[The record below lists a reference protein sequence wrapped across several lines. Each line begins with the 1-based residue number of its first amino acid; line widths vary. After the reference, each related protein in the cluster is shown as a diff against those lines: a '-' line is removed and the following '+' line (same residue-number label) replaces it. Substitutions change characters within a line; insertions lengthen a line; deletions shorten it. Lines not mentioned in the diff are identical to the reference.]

1 MTSIVP
7 VLGLVLLYFGP
18 GQTPKTAI
26 PASSPSSSPVA
37 TQGRLERQTV
47 RYYVRLHQPAV
58 RNCYV
63 QELARRRGL
72 RVDVAVDFTVGP
84 SGAVSGCSA
93 GESAIGHCVAK
104 AVCAIRFPAVFDE
117 LEDGSFAPSRRSTQV
132 RYRFRFQPAP
142 TPGELAQA
150 SQPSDPLARDRAAD
164 DAEDA
169 APPAAQPVPARP
181 ARPGSAVPAPAVR
194 PAAKPA
200 KRARDRG
207 LLHRPRSDDPLDG
220 IDGGGDPL

>member
-1 MTSIVP
+1 MTTIVP

-26 PASSPSSSPVA
+26 PASAPSSSPVA
-37 TQGRLERQTV
+37 TQGRLERQTI

-63 QELARRRGL
+63 QELGRRRGL

-84 SGAVSGCSA
+84 TGAVSGCSA
-93 GESAIGHCVAK
+93 GESTIGQCVAK

-117 LEDGSFAPSRRSTQV
+117 LANGSYAPSKRSTQV

-142 TPGELAQA
+142 RPGELAQA
-150 SQPSDPLARDRAAD
+150 TQPSDPLARERAAD

-169 APPAAQPVPARP
+169 TPPSAQPPARP
-181 ARPGSAVPAPAVR
+181 ARPGSVVPAPAVR
-194 PAAKPA
+194 PAAPA
-200 KRARDRG
+200 RPPRPRDKG
-207 LLHRPRSDDPLDG
+207 LLRRPATDDPLDG
-220 IDGGGDPL
+220 IDGSGDPL